1 MEEGHYLIERERRFF
16 VDGRNA
22 KPWRGEQAIAIVQHY
37 LQSESLALNES
48 ILECDGKTL
57 FSLTEDERILFRDQA
72 GWGARLRKT
81 NEAFFFTSKT
91 TKNDDTRYEL
101 EREISESTYRELLKD
116 HHHPHI
122 MKTRYLWADAQGL
135 TWEVDEYEGMFAGL
149 VVAEVEL
156 NEGQRI
162 DEVPPWAGQ
171 EITGLGVLS
180 NHSLAMLA
188 EQLRP

>member
-1 MEEGHYLIERERRFF
+1 MEEVNHLIERERRFF

-22 KPWRGEQAIAIVQHY
+22 KPWRSERAIVIVQHY

-48 ILECDGKTL
+48 VLECYGKAL
-57 FSLTEDERILFRDQA
+57 FPLTEDERILFQA
-72 GWGARLRKT
+72 QTGWGARLRKT
-81 NEAFFFTSKT
+81 NDAFFFTSKT

-101 EREISESTYRELLKD
+101 EREISESTYEGLLKD
-116 HHHPHI
+116 SHHPHI
-122 MKTRYLWADAQGL
+122 MKTRYLWTDAQGL
-135 TWEVDEYEGMFAGL
+135 TWEVDEYEGLFAGL

-156 NEGQRI
+156 NEGQTI
-162 DEVPPWAGQ
+162 DAIPPWAGQ